1 MPSFP
6 IDSSRFAS
14 KLGSWLSTEGP
25 ENDVVLSCRVRLAR
39 NLADHPFVSRLDP
52 RGAQSVCD
60 ALQEGLVH
68 ASIDGETFWIDMA
81 EAPPVLR
88 LMLRERHL
96 ISRDLAP
103 MEEPADS
110 TPGGEGGSG
119 SGLAGVGGSNGGLVG
134 RAAAFGD
141 SETVAVMV
149 NEEDHLRLQGM
160 SAGFDLDLACRRAQE
175 LDRKMESRVR
185 FAFTE
190 ELGYLTGCPT
200 NVGTGMRASV
210 MLHLPALSLVRSEL
224 EKVFTAA
231 QRTGLAVRGTYG
243 EGSRAAGDYYQISNQ
258 ITLGRTEEQLIDDLR
273 ALVPKIIDFERRVR
287 EALVREQRS
296 ALQDRVSRSYGMLR
310 TARAMPTDGALA
322 HLSNL
327 RLGRHLGLLD
337 AMSIDVLNELGVQI
351 HKGHLQALSRPGD
364 GEILDPSERDRLRAS
379 LLRKRLG

>member
-1 MPSFP
+1 LPSIPF
-6 IDSSRFAS
+6 DSSRFAG
-14 KLGSWLSTEGP
+14 KLGTWLSTGGP
-25 ENDVVLSCRVRLAR
+25 EHDVVLSCRVRLAR
-39 NLADHPFVSRLDP
+39 NLADHPFVSRLDAS
-52 RGAQSVCD
+52 GAEKVC
-60 ALQEGLVH
+60 AILHEELLG
-68 ASIDGETFWIDMA
+68 ASIDGETLWVPMA

-103 MEEPADS
+103 ITERA
-110 TPGGEGGSG
+110 EGGNV
-119 SGLAGVGGSNGGLVG
+119 GVGKELPG
-134 RAAAFGD
+134 RAAAFGAT
-141 SETVAVMV
+141 ETVAVMV
-149 NEEDHLRLQGM
+149 NEEDHLRLQAM
-160 SAGFDLDLACRRAQE
+160 AGGFNLDLACRRAQD
-175 LDRKMESRVR
+175 LDRKMESRVQY
-185 FAFTE
+185 AFTE

-200 NVGTGMRASV
+200 NVGTGLRASV
-210 MLHLPALSLVRSEL
+210 MLHLPALSMVRSEL

-273 ALVPKIIDFERRVR
+273 ALVPKIIEFERRVR
-287 EALVREQRS
+287 EALLREQRS

-337 AMSIDVLNELGVQI
+337 GTSIDLLNELGVQI
-351 HKGHLQALSRPGD
+351 QKGHLQALSRPRD
-364 GEILDPSERDRLRAS
+364 EEILEPSERDRLRAS
-379 LLRKRLG
+379 LLRRRLG